1 MCASPNTDLVEAI
14 RRRDLAAAD
23 EAAQKL
29 ERVEP
34 EHALA
39 LVLLMAGEHDA
50 RYEPAMVRWLGLWLA
65 RHPGV
70 GLELAAD
77 LIDALA
83 ELTGASPNVAR
94 ARAAV
99 VLRAGGDSGPAS
111 VLDRW

>member
-1 MCASPNTDLVEAI
+1 M
-14 RRRDLAAAD
+14 AA
-23 EAAQKL
+23 
-29 ERVEP
+29 
-34 EHALA
+34 
-39 LVLLMAGEHDA
+39 EHDA

-65 RHPGV
+65 RHHNV
-70 GLELAAD
+70 GIELAAD

-99 VLRAGGDSGPAS
+99 VLRYGGDSGSAS

>member
-1 MCASPNTDLVEAI
+1 MCSMRALPNTDLVEAI
-14 RRRDLAAAD
+14 RRRDLVAAD

-39 LVLLMAGEHDA
+39 LVLLMAGEQDA

-77 LIDALA
+77 LIDAPGGVDRRLA
-83 ELTGASPNVAR
+83 QRGACTRGS
-94 ARAAV
+94 RAAV
-99 VLRAGGDSGPAS
+99 WR
-111 VLDRW
+111 